1 MPAHDSKT
9 FVTAVR
15 SLERA
20 LHLNTTDAEVLAGVN
35 GWRKKTKGAL
45 LEPVCRALWDGRTSE
60 GMTIVEY
67 REDWTARFAAQEQ
80 RIVDMTGEYITLK
93 RQLDEANAAL
103 AASKR
108 EVSKLNKALG
118 KQEPK
123 GGLPA
128 IIDPTKPL
136 PEITA
141 PERGNGKV
149 GYSIKFPLGHT
160 TPTMV
165 EFGDAF
171 WDNDGWNPVRQKVIL
186 KLLADGIPFEQ
197 VVTYFKCVERG
208 NRKGFAYFED
218 ADVSIKTRNAGEIYR
233 EFERASRALDC
244 RLKVT
249 MRCQRKVG
257 RQSGKAA
264 GQFAADAAFPGQ
276 ILTLEPD
283 RSIVEKPAVLLV
295 AEEIVVA
302 EAAAA

>member
-9 FVTAVR
+9 FVTAIR

-45 LEPVCRALWDGRTSE
+45 LEPVCRALWEGRTSE

-67 REDWTARFAAQEQ
+67 REDWTARFAEQEQ
-80 RIVDMTGEYITLK
+80 RIADMIGEHNALK
-93 RQLDEANAAL
+93 RQLDETNAAL
-103 AASKR
+103 VASKR

-141 PERGNGKV
+141 PRNSGKA
-149 GYSIKFPLGHT
+149 GYSIMFPLGHT
-160 TPTMV
+160 TLTMV
-165 EFGDAF
+165 EFGNTF
-171 WDNDGWNPVRQKVIL
+171 WDDVGWNPARQKVIL
-186 KLLADGIPFEQ
+186 KLLADGVPFEQ
-197 VVTYFKCVERG
+197 VITYFKCVERG

-249 MRCQRKVG
+249 VRCQRKVG
-257 RQSGKAA
+257 RQSGKAS

-283 RSIVEKPAVLLV
+283 KSIVEKPAAQPA
-295 AEEIVVA
+295 AEEIVVV